1 VTTFERI
8 DYLDPRAVELRRL
21 MDEEM
26 GIRYELDSIDPVAL
40 AAITGALSVDPASIA
55 ATVLAISDGGTPT
68 GHAAL
73 RPHGDDGWEVKRVIV
88 LPEARGEGIGLGLMQ
103 QVERIAREAG
113 VSRLILQT
121 GDRQPEAVRLY
132 ERLGYTPIPVYPPYD
147 VALPQSFCFEK
158 LLD

>member
-1 VTTFERI
+1 VTTYERVE
-8 DYLDPRAVELRRL
+8 YTDPRAVALRAT

-26 GIRYELDSIDPVAL
+26 NERYGMTLIDPVQIALIAEAL
-40 AAITGALSVDPASIA
+40 AVETSTVA

-88 LPEARGEGIGLGLMQ
+88 LSEARGEGVGRGIMLQL
-103 QVERIAREAG
+103 EEIAREAG
-113 VSRLILQT
+113 VTRLILQT

-132 ERLGYTPIPVYPPYD
+132 ERLGYLPIPVYAPYD
-147 VALPQSFCFEK
+147 TVLPQSLCFAK
-158 LLD
+158 TL